1 MKKLAS
7 IIITVLVLSLFVLP
21 YGYAKASEAEKYKS
35 IAEVPAIFKA
45 ESIGRPL
52 KEQYIKHL
60 LSIIHLHANGSNGL
74 TEESL
79 KKYQEN
85 EIFRK
90 RVSQRERILKYDLN
104 FDSKV
109 TYDEIANPFA
119 FLLKNQ
125 DTEET
130 RERRIKQL
138 MQYDIN
144 NDKVLSYAE
153 ISSPSPKETKA
164 IQYGYIVTKGRDLL
178 ELDPNKD
185 GTITVNELTNMAK
198 SAFQLFDQDGNG
210 KISSREYKEMWKNNK

>member
-7 IIITVLVLSLFVLP
+7 IIITVLGLSLFVLP
-21 YGYAKASEAEKYKS
+21 YGYAKANETNKYKS
-35 IAEVPAIFKA
+35 IAQVPAIFKA
-45 ESIGRPL
+45 EAIGRPL

-119 FLLKNQ
+119 FLLKNK
-125 DTEET
+125 DTEEA
-130 RERRIKQL
+130 RGRRLKQL

-153 ISSPSPKETKA
+153 MSSPSPKEIKA
-164 IQYGYIVTKGRDLL
+164 IQYGFIVTKGRTLL

-185 GTITVNELTNMAK
+185 GTITVNELTNMAQ

-210 KISSREYKEMWKNNK
+210 KISSREYKELWNNNK